1 MRFKHISDSKETWW
15 VPLVIPAKEMHD
27 LLTSFDRSR
36 YLEFE
41 IEVHVEVTPTVEGKI
56 FEYANEWALPSVGNY
71 PGRIIEAIDKHMARI
86 RVEEKVKEALRSQPL
101 TR

>member
-1 MRFKHISDSKETWW
+1 MRFKHISDNKETWW

-36 YLEFE
+36 YLVFE